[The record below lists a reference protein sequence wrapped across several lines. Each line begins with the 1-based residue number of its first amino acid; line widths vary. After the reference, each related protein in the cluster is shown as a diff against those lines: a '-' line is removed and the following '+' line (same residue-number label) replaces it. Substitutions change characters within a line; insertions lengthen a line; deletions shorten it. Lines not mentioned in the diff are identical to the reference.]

1 MTIVRILIRSFLHSL
16 HLFQTMTFIP
26 CGMELKMCSNTC
38 HSWLPGL
45 VVREGSQE
53 WLTVEYNVLQHMS
66 LLAARIGS
74 SKRISG
80 VVDCRILSA
89 CLPTSLPSAS
99 NKQQDNRFTQN
110 PDVHTPKN
118 KCQLQQEDKEEKE
131 KEEER
136 EREKRKRKRRK
147 KKRRKRKTRTRIG
160 EKEGKQSSKGSEKEM
175 CKANCITSKTVC
187 LPHTLYMY

>member
-1 MTIVRILIRSFLHSL
+1 
-16 HLFQTMTFIP
+16 
-26 CGMELKMCSNTC
+26 MCSNTC
-38 HSWLPGL
+38 QSWLPGL

-89 CLPTSLPSAS
+89 CLPTSLPGAS
-99 NKQQDNRFTQN
+99 NKQQDNRFT
-110 PDVHTPKN
+110 PHPGVHTPQN
-118 KCQLQQEDKEEKE
+118 NCQLQQEEKEEKE

-136 EREKRKRKRRK
+136 ERENKKKAEE
-147 KKRRKRKTRTRIG
+147 KKRRRRTRTRIG
-160 EKEGKQSSKGSEKEM
+160 EREGEQGSKGSEEEM
-175 CKANCITSKTVC
+175 GKANCIKSNTIC
-187 LPHTLYMY
+187 LPHTVYMYICKHKYAYGHEVASGSENGKRK

>member
-1 MTIVRILIRSFLHSL
+1 
-16 HLFQTMTFIP
+16 MTFIP
-26 CGMELKMCSNTC
+26 CGMGLKMCSNTC

-53 WLTVEYNVLQHMS
+53 WLTVEYNVLKHTS

-89 CLPTSLPSAS
+89 CLPTSLPGAS
-99 NKQQDNRFTQN
+99 NKQQDNRFT
-110 PDVHTPKN
+110 PHPGVHTPKN
-118 KCQLQQEDKEEKE
+118 NCQLQQEEKEEEE

-136 EREKRKRKRRK
+136 EREKKEKAKEKKEEEKEDEDTNRRKRR
-147 KKRRKRKTRTRIG
+147 RA
-160 EKEGKQSSKGSEKEM
+160 KQ
-175 CKANCITSKTVC
+175 
-187 LPHTLYMY
+187 